1 MAFKPKTLYL
11 IRHAESQYNAY
22 MHSPLNWLTFRC
34 CFDPRIYDPVLSAR
48 GELQAKRLHEKLI
61 KENIMPKIDLVVSSP
76 LTRSIQTAVFAF
88 PPSSSTSTSSTLS
101 SPTKSEGVSPK
112 LQEPLLFSTARPETP
127 ESIVMDEGKRSS
139 SSYSTFSS
147 DSKETSSKENK
158 INIEEESKEE
168 KKDKDVDTRKEK
180 KLMWIQLKIII
191 IFLFI

>member
-34 CFDPRIYDPVLSAR
+34 CFDPRIYDPVLSAI

-112 LQEPLLFSTARPETP
+112 LQPLLFSTARPETP

-147 DSKETSSKENK
+147 DSKETSKEKK
-158 INIEEESKEE
+158 INIEEESER
-168 KKDKDVDTRKEK
+168 KDKDEDTKKNEK
-180 KLMWIQLKIII
+180 KN
-191 IFLFI
+191 